1 MQKSSSLSSSVLLLL
16 SLLLLNLFQF
26 TYSLCWEQAFV
37 NNTVFINTVTTGHV
51 QMGHISQINKL
62 NFPNYNIIP
71 SGMPKITA
79 QLLKEKCDKLSVKI
93 CAAVQF
99 FQVPGTFGVE
109 QLSLDWGN
117 FLTLQEYR
125 STRKQGTVLPPGEEV
140 TGIAYKRIRCPRTPL
155 NGDPSHTNFNLIHP
169 INVGMLSYFGF
180 SSVLLNYIHSF
191 FHNNNDNNNE
201 EEYLSDVE
209 QEEEDLFFNQLEE
222 EEG

>member
-1 MQKSSSLSSSVLLLL
+1 MQKYSSPSSSLLLL

-37 NNTVFINTVTTGHV
+37 NNTVYINTLTTGHV

-71 SGMPKITA
+71 SGMPKITP

-117 FLTLQEYR
+117 FLSLQEYR
-125 STRKQGTVLPPGEEV
+125 STRKQGM
-140 TGIAYKRIRCPRTPL
+140 YK
-155 NGDPSHTNFNLIHP
+155 
-169 INVGMLSYFGF
+169 
-180 SSVLLNYIHSF
+180 YIYMYVF
-191 FHNNNDNNNE
+191 LMFIF
-201 EEYLSDVE
+201 
-209 QEEEDLFFNQLEE
+209 LF
-222 EEG
+222 